1 MVVGAV
7 RGIGRAVKTVQRGRR
22 SVRCEDHIPNRV
34 GTISLI
40 QFLACCAPKCRWS
53 GSPGSGV
60 DAVAVVSRYATPGV
74 KQEMVAVTPCGGR
87 VSHLAP
93 IGREHFENAVLAHE
107 RSNPVVRQPSER
119 SCRGIVTGLLDTVD
133 ICLILGRNVSYSY
146 GIESS
151 VDRESRYSEL
161 TSACCMNPCRDL
173 GKRSERPS
181 ECRQNVSPG
190 SFLR

>member
-7 RGIGRAVKTVQRGRR
+7 RGMGSAVKTVQRGRR

-60 DAVAVVSRYATPGV
+60 DVVAVVSRYATPGV

-93 IGREHFENAVLAHE
+93 IGREHFEDAVLADE
-107 RSNPVVRQPSER
+107 
-119 SCRGIVTGLLDTVD
+119 IVAAFVGLRAAHT
-133 ICLILGRNVSYSY
+133 LGK
-146 GIESS
+146 
-151 VDRESRYSEL
+151 DSEL
-161 TSACCMNPCRDL
+161 HSNSVPPV
-173 GKRSERPS
+173 G
-181 ECRQNVSPG
+181 
-190 SFLR
+190 FLRSDPRILWFGSPSARFAMGA